1 MSYRVVTD
9 PAGAAWQV
17 WTVRPSR
24 RSPTS
29 AFAIAAEYTLG
40 WLAFERLD
48 DPADLWARE
57 RRRLA
62 PVPDD
67 WERSS
72 DADVLWLLSRAT
84 PVKVVRPRPRSP

>member
-9 PAGAAWQV
+9 RAGAAWQV
-17 WTVRPSR
+17 WTVHPTLRPAA
-24 RSPTS
+24 S
-29 AFAIAAEYTLG
+29 AFAIAEEFAAG
-40 WLAFERLD
+40 WLAFERLED
-48 DPADLWARE
+48 AEAWARE

-72 DADVLWLLSRAT
+72 DADVLGLLARAT
-84 PVKVVRPRPRSP
+84 PVRPLGRVS